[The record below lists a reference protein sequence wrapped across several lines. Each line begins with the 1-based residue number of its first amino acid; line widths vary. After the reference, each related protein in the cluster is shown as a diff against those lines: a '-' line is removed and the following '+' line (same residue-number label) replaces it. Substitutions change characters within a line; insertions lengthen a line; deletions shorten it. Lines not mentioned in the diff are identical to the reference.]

1 MKNQS
6 NNLQEIAEG
15 LRQDLLTND
24 AAREKILPL
33 CRESIR
39 HSAEAIRALHRHEYN
54 AAQESLNIVRDLL
67 KNARKTI
74 SGCEELYYTG
84 YMHDAQKEYSEACIM
99 QALIKDENLPT
110 NQALGVSASAY
121 LNGMGETVGELR
133 RYVLDAM
140 RKGDVASGENILV
153 KMDDIYSILITMDFP
168 DALTHGLRRTTDMV
182 RGILEKTRGDLTL
195 AIREDNLVKKLEVW
209 ERGE

>member
-1 MKNQS
+1 MRNQI
-6 NNLQEIAEG
+6 NNLEQITENIRQELSA
-15 LRQDLLTND
+15 TD

-39 HSAEAIRALHRHEYN
+39 YSAETIRALHRHEYN
-54 AAQESLNIVRDLL
+54 AAQESLNTVRTLL
-67 KNARKTI
+67 KNAREII

-84 YMHDAQKEYSEACIM
+84 YMHDAQKEYSEASIM
-99 QALIKDENLPT
+99 QALIEDKNLPT
-110 NQALGVSASAY
+110 TQELEVSAAAY

-140 RKGDVASGENILV
+140 RKGDVTSGESILV

-168 DALTHGLRRTTDMV
+168 DALTHGLRRTTDIV

-195 AIREDNLVKKLEVW
+195 AIREDNLVKKLEVL

>member
-67 KNARKTI
+67 KNARETI

-168 DALTHGLRRTTDMV
+168 DTLTHGLRRTTDMV